1 MSPAYDPGSYA
12 LGSPA
17 YEPTSPAYE
26 PTSPAYEPKELGNI
40 RNPEIKSQFDAL
52 SEKDKQI
59 LTSIIAK
66 KKEERANASVPITA
80 SATAAAT
87 VTAVPITAASATAVP
102 ITVATNPVSILEP
115 VVEKKIDEG
124 NEEKG
129 SVESTGSNGSNET
142 KTIKF

>member
-1 MSPAYDPGSYA
+1 MSPAYEPTSPAYEPM
-12 LGSPA
+12 SPA

-26 PTSPAYEPKELGNI
+26 PTSPAYEPMSPAYEPKELGNI

-66 KKEERANASVPITA
+66 KKEERVNASALATAPIT
-80 SATAAAT
+80 TA
-87 VTAVPITAASATAVP
+87 PITTAP
-102 ITVATNPVSILEP
+102 ITNPVSILEP

-124 NEEKG
+124 NEEKRTT
-129 SVESTGSNGSNET
+129 ESTGSNET

>member
-1 MSPAYDPGSYA
+1 M
-12 LGSPA
+12 SPA

-26 PTSPAYEPKELGNI
+26 PMSPAYEPKELGNI

-66 KKEERANASVPITA
+66 KKEERVNASALATAPIT
-80 SATAAAT
+80 TA
-87 VTAVPITAASATAVP
+87 PITTAP
-102 ITVATNPVSILEP
+102 ITTAPITNPVSILEP

-124 NEEKG
+124 NEEKRTT
-129 SVESTGSNGSNET
+129 ESTGSNET